1 MSLLSFN
8 FNINLIYVLIYWIIE
23 IFLRTAMYYKPEYFT
38 VSNDPKE
45 NEYMFILFPVISK
58 LFSGFIVL
66 YVYCTLYKKRKRK
79 IQCCRCCP
87 KMFLI
92 YKNPIKKK
100 ENIKYYYLNL
110 LFITCLEIVVVSFYF
125 IYFWIINADKEEVSV
140 KHSKDVLTL
149 MDILVRYIFSIV
161 ILKVKTFKHHK
172 CSIYAMIFAFVLII
186 PFDVLDV
193 YYEEKINTYL
203 TGVYVFI
210 LSVQSIL
217 YPLEDTYIKK
227 FFNSFYILPEK
238 MLFSMATL
246 EAIILTVIT
255 LLLYFFDVIKF
266 NLIYNFE
273 VIISI
278 SIFILFTAVKEFILM
293 KIIYLYSSQSISF
306 LIISQ
311 NISVSLIDIIY
322 FVKERNKSD
331 IKFHVIISFPFEI
344 IALFIIILAT
354 SVYDEI
360 VVINK
365 WDLNSNIKRGI
376 SERADLDYESVS
388 NDDSETVDENFEN
401 NPINK

>member
-1 MSLLSFN
+1 MSFFSFN

-23 IFLRTAMYYKPEYFT
+23 IFLRISMYYKPEFFL

-58 LFSGFIVL
+58 LFSGFLVL
-66 YVYCTLYKKRKRK
+66 YVYCSLYNKRKK
-79 IQCCRCCP
+79 QCCQCKCCV
-87 KMFLI
+87 KMELI
-92 YKNPIKKK
+92 YQNPVKKK
-100 ENIKYYYLNL
+100 VKAKYYFLKL
-110 LFITCLEIVVVSFYF
+110 LFITCLEVIVVSFYF
-125 IYFWIINADKEEVSV
+125 IYFWIINADTEQVSV

-161 ILKVKTFKHHK
+161 ILKIKTFKHHK
-172 CSIYAMIFAFVLII
+172 LSIYAMIFAFILII

-193 YYEEKINTYL
+193 YYEEKIDTYL

-210 LSVQSIL
+210 LSVQSVL

-238 MLFSMATL
+238 MLFYMAVL
-246 EAIILTVIT
+246 EAVILTMIT
-255 LLLYFFDVIKF
+255 LLLYFLDIIKF

-273 VIISI
+273 VIVSI

-322 FVKERNKSD
+322 FIKERNKSN
-331 IKFHVIISFPFEI
+331 IQFHVIISFPFEI

-360 VVINK
+360 IVINK
-365 WDLNSNIKRGI
+365 WDLNSNIKKGI
-376 SERADLDYESVS
+376 SERADLDYESASKEDLESV
-388 NDDSETVDENFEN
+388 EENLFS

>member
-1 MSLLSFN
+1 MK
-8 FNINLIYVLIYWIIE
+8 LIL
-23 IFLRTAMYYKPEYFT
+23 
-38 VSNDPKE
+38 
-45 NEYMFILFPVISK
+45 
-58 LFSGFIVL
+58 
-66 YVYCTLYKKRKRK
+66 
-79 IQCCRCCP
+79 
-87 KMFLI
+87 
-92 YKNPIKKK
+92 KNPIKKK

-110 LFITCLEIVVVSFYF
+110 FFITCLEIVVVSFYF

-293 KIIYLYSSQSISF
+293 KIFICIRLNLF
-306 LIISQ
+306 L
-311 NISVSLIDIIY
+311 
-322 FVKERNKSD
+322 F
-331 IKFHVIISFPFEI
+331 
-344 IALFIIILAT
+344 
-354 SVYDEI
+354 
-360 VVINK
+360 
-365 WDLNSNIKRGI
+365 
-376 SERADLDYESVS
+376 
-388 NDDSETVDENFEN
+388 
-401 NPINK
+401 